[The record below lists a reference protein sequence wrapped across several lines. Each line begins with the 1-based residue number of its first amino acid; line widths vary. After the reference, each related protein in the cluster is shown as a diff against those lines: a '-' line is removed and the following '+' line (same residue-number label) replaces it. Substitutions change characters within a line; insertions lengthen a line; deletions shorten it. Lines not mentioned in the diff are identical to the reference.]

1 MESPAS
7 RRITSLAQPDH
18 RRLRSAVSIPTFPQ
32 ILNELIQNSL
42 DAGATRIECWIS
54 LGNGN
59 VMIRVEDDGD
69 GVERDGLNYI
79 GRAPGAFVSCLQIPK
94 GQAEW

>member
-7 RRITSLAQPDH
+7 RRITPLARPDH

-32 ILNELIQNSL
+32 ILTELIQNSL

-54 LGNGN
+54 LEKANE
-59 VMIRVEDDGD
+59 MIRVEDDGD

-79 GRAPGAFVSCLQIPK
+79 GQAHGAFVSPIPK
-94 GQAEW
+94 GQAE